1 MIYDNKWGD
10 RTCNRHF
17 DCDKADKEWLERHPN
32 EKYIPM
38 NFHCHDDDCEDCFG
52 Q

>member
-1 MIYDNKWGD
+1 MDSK

-17 DCDKADKEWLERHPN
+17 DCDEADKDWKERNPGSQW
-32 EKYIPM
+32 IPA

-52 Q
+52 C